1 MAARTAQRTIDTN
14 AIPLRLI
21 KQSARVSRTIKQPVR
36 SSRPVKQSTRS
47 TSHTSKAKRNNKH
60 RFLALVTWLLVAVS
74 LLAVVARALP
84 ADVQALPYVPTV
96 VSITPW
102 FIIVSVLALVFAAL
116 SRRLL
121 AALLAMACLVV
132 NIWWQYPFFS
142 SNSALPSEA
151 TSAVAQTRVN
161 TDDAY
166 ARVMTCNVYEGQA
179 NAQTIVDMVRDE
191 RVEVLALQETTDD
204 FVDALKKAGI
214 EAYLPYAQIS
224 SADGVFGN
232 GLWSASPLGAPVDD
246 DVNSSASFM
255 PGGTVEFAQ
264 GKQSV
269 RFVSVHTTAP
279 VAGYWRQWKRSLDEL
294 GLKRDDSATRYVF
307 MGDFNATMDHTP
319 MRDFLGS
326 RFQDAAYSSG
336 HGFAFTWPTNRI
348 TIPIFAGIDHVI
360 VDRDIAV
367 GQVQVRQVSGSDH
380 AALLATIAVLN

>member
-1 MAARTAQRTIDTN
+1 MS
-14 AIPLRLI
+14 LRLI
-21 KQSARVSRTIKQPVR
+21 KQSARVSHAIKQPAR
-36 SSRPVKQSTRS
+36 SRPVKSAKSAKSAKQSARS
-47 TSHTSKAKRNNKH
+47 SSRTSKAKRNSNH
-60 RFLALVTWLLVAVS
+60 RFIALVAWLLAAVS

-96 VSITPW
+96 VAITPW
-102 FIIVSVLALVFAAL
+102 FMIVSVLALAFAAL

-121 AALLAMACLVV
+121 AALLAMACLAV

-166 ARVMTCNVYEGQA
+166 ARVMTCNVYKGQA
-179 NAQTIVDMVRDE
+179 NAQSIVDMVRDE

-214 EAYLPYAQIS
+214 ETYLPYAQIS

-232 GLWSASPLGAPVDD
+232 GLWSASALGDPVDD

-255 PGGTVEFAQ
+255 PGGTVEFSQ
-264 GKQSV
+264 GAQSV

-279 VAGYWRQWKRSLDEL
+279 VARYWRQWKRSLDEL
-294 GLKRDDSATRYVF
+294 GLKRDDSSTRYVF
-307 MGDFNATMDHTP
+307 MGDFNATIDHTP

-326 RFQDAAYSSG
+326 RFRDAAYASG
-336 HGFAFTWPTNRI
+336 HGFAFTWPANRI
-348 TIPIFAGIDHVI
+348 GVPVFAGIDHVI
-360 VDRDIAV
+360 VDRNIAV

-380 AALLATIAVLN
+380 AALLATIALLD